1 MSQSVAVAV
10 AASALVLASLAACGG
25 PQAAAPA
32 EQRHCVA
39 LAVHVGM
46 LGRDALAEQLRMA
59 LRPLARTGGTLTVW
73 RATRS
78 AASLDPI
85 IRQQEVFAPIGEEE
99 RVAAGAETSVTTLVD
114 QMLEAAVE
122 TGKVPATVVEAE
134 PVDLF
139 GALRAMGAKAA
150 TMGGCG
156 HKKAVLVTG
165 GGINRTKEL
174 DLLNVPGRLTAAVA
188 GKLSTPVVTAP
199 SGVTQA
205 VYGTGNFEQVTPE
218 VDDDFAQAIVIV
230 WKKACECVAE

>member
-25 PQAAAPA
+25 LQAAAPA

-85 IRQQEVFAPIGEEE
+85 IRQQEVFAPIGEETGPLFRADRTLFHPDMFHPNE
-99 RVAAGAETSVTTLVD
+99 RGY
-114 QMLEAAVE
+114 
-122 TGKVPATVVEAE
+122 ATWI
-134 PVDLF
+134 PVLDA
-139 GALRAMGAKAA
+139 ALREALGS
-150 TMGGCG
+150 
-156 HKKAVLVTG
+156 
-165 GGINRTKEL
+165 
-174 DLLNVPGRLTAAVA
+174 P
-188 GKLSTPVVTAP
+188 P
-199 SGVTQA
+199 
-205 VYGTGNFEQVTPE
+205 
-218 VDDDFAQAIVIV
+218 
-230 WKKACECVAE
+230 